1 MNYENKYILEFKNK
15 LDSLDLSNFKK
26 AENLIKTFKKNS
38 KKKIIILGNGGS
50 SAIASHATV
59 DFLKNNKL
67 NILNFS
73 DHSLLTCYANDFG
86 YENVFVNIL
95 KQYLNKKDLLILIS
109 SSGKSKNVVNAI
121 NYCKKKKIKLVGF
134 SGFSKNNT
142 LNLKSDIKF
151 WVNSKNYN
159 IIENTH
165 QAWLLML
172 CDKLAKKNIS

>member
-1 MNYENKYILEFKNK
+1 MNYEHRYLLEFKKK
-15 LDSLDLSNFKK
+15 LDNLDLLSFKK
-26 AENLIKTFKKNS
+26 AEKIIKTFRKNS

-86 YENVFVNIL
+86 YENIFVNIL
-95 KQYLNKKDLLILIS
+95 KQYLNKNDLLIIIS
-109 SSGKSKNVVNAI
+109 SSGESKNIVNAV
-121 NYCKKKKIKLVGF
+121 NYCKQQKVKLIGF
-134 SGFSKNNT
+134 SGFARDNL
-142 LNLKSDIKF
+142 LNSKSDIKF
-151 WVNSKNYN
+151 WVNSTNYN

-172 CDKLAKKNIS
+172 CDKLAKKKI